1 MWWWAQV
8 TTTRTR
14 EAAKTC
20 CAAAYGSDIAALL
33 LGDSYHPGGLSL
45 TRRLAG
51 QLGLPRDAH
60 VLDVASGPGAT
71 AMMLAGEFGLRVA
84 GLDLSAANV
93 ALAQGRADAQGQA
106 DRVSFAVGDAE
117 LLPYPDAAFDA
128 VVIECAL
135 CTFPNKPA
143 AAAETAR
150 VLRNGGRLGLTDVLG
165 DADRLPAELT
175 TLAAHI
181 ACIAGAR
188 PMHTYADLVDAAGLR
203 TTRTERHDAAL
214 ARMIDQIEARLELV
228 RLTARAQAEALGLDL
243 DRAKQALAAA
253 RAAVADGVIGYGLL
267 VADKP

>member
-14 EAAKTC
+14 EAAKAC

-51 QLGLPRDAH
+51 QLGLSRDAH
-60 VLDVASGPGAT
+60 VLDVASGPGAS

-93 ALAQGRADAQGQA
+93 ALAQGRADAEGQA

-117 LLPYPDAAFDA
+117 RLPYPDAAFDA
-128 VVIECAL
+128 VVVECAL

-143 AAAETAR
+143 AAAETSR
-150 VLRNGGRLGLTDVLG
+150 VLCSGGRLGLTDVVA
-165 DADRLPAELT
+165 DPDRLPAELT
-175 TLAAHI
+175 PQRVASTLATLAAQQRRYGVGHRSPVVALTHEQI
-181 ACIAGAR
+181 
-188 PMHTYADLVDAAGLR
+188 
-203 TTRTERHDAAL
+203 AAL
-214 ARMIDQIEARLELV
+214 AGTFRETATKVLGDYAERGLIRLGRGRITVLDIAQIN
-228 RLTARAQAEALGLDL
+228 AEGGD
-243 DRAKQALAAA
+243 
-253 RAAVADGVIGYGLL
+253 
-267 VADKP
+267 